1 MEDVDAGFSFING
14 GQRVC
19 FYRRQTVAGTYKFL
33 SASEDGADE
42 QVLVNRKSPYPNI
55 VACAPNG
62 RLAILFEEPGQ
73 LETLDFNTGSKQTLL
88 SLTGQAAYLSELC
101 WDPSGKGLFAILRQI
116 GTPRTQLSFLS
127 YPGAEMRQITNDPS
141 DYRGISLTADGRT
154 IVTRQTEWHDRFK
167 VLSLAEPSRLEEHGP
182 RGVWTFTWLDN
193 GKILANDEQSALRLV
208 NLFKNETTTLNVAKG
223 HFFYAPSLCG
233 PDKLIS
239 IGGTLVGNTVSVY
252 KMNLDG
258 SGATQLTQGPL
269 NKSPECTSDGR
280 WLFYVDFFANRDPH
294 RPFLMRLS
302 LHGGTAQRV
311 ASDTWL
317 FDLSPD
323 GKLLAMY
330 SRDGSPHL
338 QILSTDSLQI
348 VQSFP
353 LPLDFQNVD
362 VIAFLADNKGV
373 FYPTQTGADTTIW
386 RQPLEASAPVKV
398 ASIPSGEGVYWI
410 RPSPDGTKLGWVLY
424 TQQSRAVLLR
434 DAR

>member
-33 SASEDGADE
+33 SASADGADE
-42 QVLVNRKSPYPNI
+42 QVLANRKSPYPNI

-73 LETLDFNTGSKQTLL
+73 TETLDFNTGSKQTLL

-208 NLFKNETTTLNVAKG
+208 NLFKNETTTQCGERAL
-223 HFFYAPSLCG
+223 FLCSISLWPG
-233 PDKLIS
+233 
-239 IGGTLVGNTVSVY
+239 
-252 KMNLDG
+252 
-258 SGATQLTQGPL
+258 
-269 NKSPECTSDGR
+269 
-280 WLFYVDFFANRDPH
+280 
-294 RPFLMRLS
+294 
-302 LHGGTAQRV
+302 
-311 ASDTWL
+311 
-317 FDLSPD
+317 
-323 GKLLAMY
+323 
-330 SRDGSPHL
+330 
-338 QILSTDSLQI
+338 
-348 VQSFP
+348 
-353 LPLDFQNVD
+353 
-362 VIAFLADNKGV
+362 
-373 FYPTQTGADTTIW
+373 
-386 RQPLEASAPVKV
+386 
-398 ASIPSGEGVYWI
+398 
-410 RPSPDGTKLGWVLY
+410 
-424 TQQSRAVLLR
+424 
-434 DAR
+434 